1 MLFINSALAGEVAT
15 TAGNSN
21 FQSFVGSLVPL
32 IIFIAVF
39 YFLLIRPQ
47 QKKQQE
53 HEEEVANLKPNDK
66 VLTIGGIYGTIKK
79 VKEKSLMIE
88 VADGVEIEILS
99 DSVSLIKDEKEK
111 TTKEIKE
118 TKEKEKKTK
127 TTKTKKTKE
136 K

>member
-1 MLFINSALAGEVAT
+1 MLFINSALAEEVAT
-15 TAGNSN
+15 TAGNTN
-21 FQSFVGSLVPL
+21 LQGFIGSLVPL
-32 IIFIAVF
+32 FIFIAVF

-111 TTKEIKE
+111 ISKD

>member
-21 FQSFVGSLVPL
+21 FQSFIGSLVPL
-32 IIFIAVF
+32 FIFIAVF

-79 VKEKSLMIE
+79 VKEKSLMVE

-111 TTKEIKE
+111 ISKD

>member
-1 MLFINSALAGEVAT
+1 MLFINSALAGEMVAT
-15 TAGNSN
+15 TENGN

-32 IIFIAVF
+32 LIFIVIF

-53 HEEEVANLKPNDK
+53 HEKEVANLKPNDK

-79 VKEKSLMIE
+79 VKEKSLMVE

-111 TTKEIKE
+111 TAKETKE

-127 TTKTKKTKE
+127 NTKIKKTKE